1 MAACLAAGRGQP
13 QPSSLS
19 ELEVKRHAC
28 SRGSRYRHEA
38 AAYDPLAD
46 KMVDQLGFAVD
57 RAGFERF
64 GSFLERPAPDA
75 DQVVIGLEA
84 TGNYTRR

>member
-1 MAACLAAGRGQP
+1 VLGGRAGTAPTLVAVRAGGEA
-13 QPSSLS
+13 S
-19 ELEVKRHAC
+19 AC